1 MLSEVVS
8 TLEELQRLHRLNLE
22 LLEQL
27 DVTCTWLFDNH
38 VKMPNESAFYSLLS
52 KTKAILVE
60 IQADELKT
68 LMYNISRR
76 KVTTFDEKEETD
88 GDVTEPYFRFCKVL
102 EA

>member
-38 VKMPNESAFYSLLS
+38 VKMPNDSAFYSLLS

-76 KVTTFDEKEETD
+76 KVTDNHGAGETD
-88 GDVTEPYFRFCKVL
+88 DKVPVP
-102 EA
+102 